1 MAMILSRVGI
11 LRSCGARIAT
21 SNTRCASVLAAATP
35 SVPTAAAS
43 EPFHRNGNKS
53 HYIQSFSTAAKPST
67 AQMVKQ
73 LRELTGAPMMECKKA
88 LSNPEVDHDLEK
100 AQEWLRKYGSAKA
113 SSKVAGREA
122 LEGLVGVKIEVDRA
136 SIVKVASETDF
147 ASRSETFS
155 TFVQEIADS
164 AATASA
170 DASGDVD
177 INAFMASSKDSKG
190 KLLSES
196 LNDAILAIRENIQVD
211 SMFILKT
218 SSDKSVLAGYVHGRA
233 PNSTCGSAAAV
244 VEVEVTSDAGSEKA
258 EEAAKKLAMHVVAAK
273 PTYLNPDSVPED
285 VVNKEKEI
293 LLEKMSGTNKP
304 PEILEKIIAGQ
315 MRKFYEGICLTEQSH
330 LVEEGNPKVSKAMK
344 SLGLE
349 VKNYILVGMSK

>member
-1 MAMILSRVGI
+1 MFLSSRAG

-21 SNTRCASVLAAATP
+21 SNTRCASVLAPTAP
-35 SVPTAAAS
+35 SAPTAAAAT
-43 EPFHRNGNKS
+43 PLHNNNNKIN
-53 HYIQSFSTAAKPST
+53 YIQSFSTAAKPST
-67 AQMVKQ
+67 AQLVKQ
-73 LRELTGAPMMECKKA
+73 LREMTGAPMMECKKA
-88 LSNPEVDHDLEK
+88 LSTPEVDHDLEK

-122 LEGLVGVKIEVDRA
+122 LEGLVGVKIEGDRA
-136 SIVKVASETDF
+136 SIVQVKSETDF

-155 TFVQEIADS
+155 TFVQEIAD
-164 AATASA
+164 AATAGEVN
-170 DASGDVD
+170 GDVD
-177 INAFMASSKDSKG
+177 IGAFMASAKDSKG
-190 KLLSES
+190 QVLSET

-211 SMFILKT
+211 SMVIMKA

-244 VEVEVTSDAGSEKA
+244 VELEVTSDAGSGKA

-273 PTYLNPDSVPED
+273 PSYLNPESVPED

-293 LLEKMSGTNKP
+293 LLEKMTGTNKP
-304 PEILEKIIAGQ
+304 PEIMEKIIAGQ

-330 LVEEGNPKVSKAMK
+330 MVEEGNPKVSKAMK

-349 VKNYILVGMSK
+349 VK

>member
-1 MAMILSRVGI
+1 MFLSRAG

-21 SNTRCASVLAAATP
+21 SNTRCASVLAPTAP
-35 SVPTAAAS
+35 SAPTAAAAT
-43 EPFHRNGNKS
+43 PLHNNNNKIN
-53 HYIQSFSTAAKPST
+53 YIQSFSTAAKPST
-67 AQMVKQ
+67 AQLVKQ
-73 LRELTGAPMMECKKA
+73 LREMTGAPMMECKKA
-88 LSNPEVDHDLEK
+88 LSTPEVDHDLEK

-122 LEGLVGVKIEVDRA
+122 LEGLVGVKIEGDRA
-136 SIVKVASETDF
+136 SIVQVKSETDF

-155 TFVQEIADS
+155 TFVQEIAD
-164 AATASA
+164 AATAG
-170 DASGDVD
+170 DVNGDVD
-177 INAFMASSKDSKG
+177 IGAFMASAKDSKG
-190 KLLSES
+190 QVLSET

-211 SMFILKT
+211 SMVIMKA

-233 PNSTCGSAAAV
+233 PNSSCGSAAAV

-273 PTYLNPDSVPED
+273 PTYLNPESVPED

-293 LLEKMSGTNKP
+293 LLEKMTGTNKP
-304 PEILEKIIAGQ
+304 PEIMEKIVAGQ

-330 LVEEGNPKVSKAMK
+330 MVEEGNPKVSKAMK

-349 VKNYILVGMSK
+349 VKNYTLVGMSK

>member
-1 MAMILSRVGI
+1 MFLSSRAG

-21 SNTRCASVLAAATP
+21 SNTRCASVLAPTAP
-35 SVPTAAAS
+35 SVPTAAEAT
-43 EPFHRNGNKS
+43 PLHNNNNNKI
-53 HYIQSFSTAAKPST
+53 HYNQSFSTAAKPST
-67 AQMVKQ
+67 AQLVKQ
-73 LRELTGAPMMECKKA
+73 LREMTGAPMMECKKA
-88 LSNPEVDHDLEK
+88 LSTPEVDHDLEK

-122 LEGLVGVKIEVDRA
+122 LEGLVGVKIEGDRA
-136 SIVKVASETDF
+136 SIIKVKSETDF

-155 TFVQEIADS
+155 TFVQEIAD
-164 AATASA
+164 AATAG
-170 DASGDVD
+170 DVNGDVD
-177 INAFMASSKDSKG
+177 IGAFMASAKDSKG
-190 KLLSES
+190 QVLSET

-211 SMFILKT
+211 SMVIMKA

-273 PTYLNPDSVPED
+273 PSYLNPESVPED

-293 LLEKMSGTNKP
+293 LLEKMTGTNKP
-304 PEILEKIIAGQ
+304 PEIMEKIIAGQ

-330 LVEEGNPKVSKAMK
+330 MVEEGNPKVSKAMK

-349 VKNYILVGMSK
+349 VKNYTLVGMSK

>member
-1 MAMILSRVGI
+1 
-11 LRSCGARIAT
+11 
-21 SNTRCASVLAAATP
+21 
-35 SVPTAAAS
+35 
-43 EPFHRNGNKS
+43 
-53 HYIQSFSTAAKPST
+53 
-67 AQMVKQ
+67 
-73 LRELTGAPMMECKKA
+73 MMECKKA
-88 LSNPEVDHDLEK
+88 LSTPEVDHDLEK

-122 LEGLVGVKIEVDRA
+122 LEGLVGVNIDGDRA

-147 ASRSETFS
+147 ASRSESFS
-155 TFVQEIADS
+155 TFVQEIAD
-164 AATASA
+164 AATTAA
-170 DASGDVD
+170 AGDDVVHDGDNVD
-177 INAFMASSKDSKG
+177 INAFMTSAKDSKG
-190 KLLSES
+190 QVFSES

-211 SMFILKT
+211 SMTIMKA
-218 SSDKSVLAGYVHGRA
+218 SSDKSVFAGYVHGRA

-244 VEVEVTSDAGSEKA
+244 VELEVTSSSGSSSSSSEEKA
-258 EEAAKKLAMHVVAAK
+258 KEAAKKLAMHVVAAK

-285 VVNKEKEI
+285 VVNKEKEV

-330 LVEEGNPKVSKAMK
+330 MVEEGNPKVSKAMK

-349 VKNYILVGMSK
+349 VKNYTLVGMSK

>member
-1 MAMILSRVGI
+1 MFLSSRAG

-21 SNTRCASVLAAATP
+21 SNTRCASVLAPTAP
-35 SVPTAAAS
+35 SAPTAAAAT
-43 EPFHRNGNKS
+43 PLHNNNNKIN
-53 HYIQSFSTAAKPST
+53 YIQSFSTAAKPST
-67 AQMVKQ
+67 AQLVKQ
-73 LRELTGAPMMECKKA
+73 LREMTGAPMMECKKA
-88 LSNPEVDHDLEK
+88 LSTPEVDHDLEK

-122 LEGLVGVKIEVDRA
+122 LEGLVGVKIEGDRA
-136 SIVKVASETDF
+136 SIVQVKSETDF

-155 TFVQEIADS
+155 TFVQEIAD
-164 AATASA
+164 AATAG
-170 DASGDVD
+170 DVNGDVD
-177 INAFMASSKDSKG
+177 IGAFMASAKDSKG
-190 KLLSES
+190 QVLSET

-211 SMFILKT
+211 SMVIMKA

-233 PNSTCGSAAAV
+233 PNSSCGSAAAV

-273 PTYLNPDSVPED
+273 PTYLNPESVPED

-293 LLEKMSGTNKP
+293 LLEKMTGTNKP
-304 PEILEKIIAGQ
+304 PEIMEKIVAGQ

-330 LVEEGNPKVSKAMK
+330 MVEEGNPKVSKAMK

-349 VKNYILVGMSK
+349 VKNYTLVGMSK

>member
-1 MAMILSRVGI
+1 
-11 LRSCGARIAT
+11 
-21 SNTRCASVLAAATP
+21 
-35 SVPTAAAS
+35 
-43 EPFHRNGNKS
+43 
-53 HYIQSFSTAAKPST
+53 
-67 AQMVKQ
+67 
-73 LRELTGAPMMECKKA
+73 MMECKKA
-88 LSNPEVDHDLEK
+88 LSTPEVDHDLEK

-122 LEGLVGVKIEVDRA
+122 LEGLVGINIEGGRA

-155 TFVQEIADS
+155 TFVQEIAD
-164 AATASA
+164 AATAG
-170 DASGDVD
+170 DISGDVD
-177 INAFMASSKDSKG
+177 ITAFMASAKDSKG
-190 KLLSES
+190 QVLSES

-211 SMFILKT
+211 SMIIMEA
-218 SSDKSVLAGYVHGRA
+218 SSDKSVMAGYVHGRA

-244 VEVEVTSDAGSEKA
+244 VEVEVTSDKGSEKA

-273 PTYLNPDSVPED
+273 PMYLNPESVPED

-293 LLEKMSGTNKP
+293 LLEKMTGTNKP

-330 LVEEGNPKVSKAMK
+330 MVEEGNPKVGEAMK
-344 SLGLE
+344 KMGLE
-349 VKNYILVGMSK
+349 VKNYTLVGMSK